1 MEKNFKPFGMRYK
14 IGYAAGDIGN
24 NFTFFFIASFLM
36 LFYTDVW
43 GIELK
48 TVGTLFVVSR
58 IVDAFTDVG
67 MGTIVD
73 RFAGNKD
80 GKFRPFIK
88 WGAIPVALAGFLLFQ
103 SGLKDLSYGAKL
115 VVMYI
120 TQTVDKVDEKHKFI
134 YFFYAINA

>member
-1 MEKNFKPFGMRYK
+1 MSDK

-24 NFTFFFIASFLM
+24 NFTFFLVRSFLM

-43 GIELK
+43 GIEPK

-58 IVDAFTDVG
+58 IVDAYTDVG

-80 GKFRPFIK
+80 GKYRPFIK
-88 WGAIPVALAGFLLFQ
+88 CEAIPFTFPKGEEVIAVDDDGICISPNDVPGYDKDKYMPEGMTYAYKDECGNEYKLGF
-103 SGLKDLSYGAKL
+103 SLSY
-115 VVMYI
+115 
-120 TQTVDKVDEKHKFI
+120 
-134 YFFYAINA
+134 